1 MDEKAKR
8 LSRIENFFSMLLTG
22 KGISDHIFV
31 GDLPP
36 TTGRSW
42 QNMVLVDVN
51 RQTDYGSHSSGS
63 ASIFL
68 YARPK
73 GTGPV
78 KNVAMLDSMEEALDK
93 AVKEAQDNNYVI
105 DENWRDSGYDNDR
118 NFHYNIVN
126 VSVLVR

>member
-1 MDEKAKR
+1 
-8 LSRIENFFSMLLTG
+8 MLLTG

-63 ASIFL
+63 ASIYL

-93 AVKEAQDNNYVI
+93 AVKEAQVNNYVI

>member
-1 MDEKAKR
+1 
-8 LSRIENFFSMLLTG
+8 MLLTG

-78 KNVAMLDSMEEALDK
+78 KNVAMLDKMEEALNE
-93 AVKEAQDNNYVI
+93 AVKEVQDNNYVI